1 VTFRVRP
8 IVTER
13 DIRRQAERRNWAG
26 LEPLIAAIRVTLVLD
41 GQVRW

>member
-13 DIRRQAERRNWAG
+13 DIRRQAKRNNWA
-26 LEPLIAAIRVTLVLD
+26 PNTVQIAANRVTIVLASR
-41 GQVRW
+41 VWW